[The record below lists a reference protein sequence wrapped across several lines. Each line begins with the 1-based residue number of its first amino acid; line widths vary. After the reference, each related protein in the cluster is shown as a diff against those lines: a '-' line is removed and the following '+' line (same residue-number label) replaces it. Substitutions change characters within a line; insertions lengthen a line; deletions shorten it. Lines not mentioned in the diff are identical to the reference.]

1 MFADVISF
9 IIPIRDNTPININ
22 GGLTKFSNGNL
33 EILKTLFL
41 LSIFK
46 RTITNGI
53 TIAWNGSLNTFM

>member
-53 TIAWNGSLNTFM
+53 TIA